1 MQITGKTG
9 KRAMKK
15 DRRADLRKKMV
26 LPAAMMRSF
35 VMGFKGSITNL
46 FILDIAM
53 EFGRSMSE
61 LGGMIAAN
69 YIAGVIVPF
78 IAGRVS
84 DLIGKKKVIMISMI
98 IAAAGALM
106 IAFSKSVGV
115 YIIGTI
121 VLGIGNTAS
130 NGAITPALADMF
142 PKKATRYIS
151 LLHVTISSATM
162 VAPMTLLFLHDRLG
176 VTWRYALIGIAVL
189 TFIPFLMI
197 AMSDI
202 REPEGARPAH
212 GIKEMLALLKDPV
225 LLLGA
230 ISLLFYCATDN
241 VYSAFLS
248 IFYNGKFNSALFS
261 SYALTLHGAM
271 YALARFLAGYVKKNT
286 KWLGLITLLI
296 STFAL
301 IMVTVVKEPVQAVVF
316 CALYSLSFAPLYS
329 IVISTTALA
338 YPGNSGTATSLM
350 FLGGGLGGMIFSTP
364 ASILAGKVGVDW
376 VFYLM
381 ASTCATALVLFL
393 LYSRLLEKRNKKDP
407 DAVR

>member
-1 MQITGKTG
+1 MQITEKTG

-15 DRRADLRKKMV
+15 DRRTDLRKKMV

-78 IAGRVS
+78 IAGRAS

-106 IAFSKSVGV
+106 IAFSESVGV

-151 LLHVTISSATM
+151 HDGSSHDPSFPARQARGDLEICSYRHSGADFYSVLNDSHVGYT
-162 VAPMTLLFLHDRLG
+162 
-176 VTWRYALIGIAVL
+176 
-189 TFIPFLMI
+189 
-197 AMSDI
+197 
-202 REPEGARPAH
+202 GA
-212 GIKEMLALLKDPV
+212 
-225 LLLGA
+225 
-230 ISLLFYCATDN
+230 
-241 VYSAFLS
+241 
-248 IFYNGKFNSALFS
+248 
-261 SYALTLHGAM
+261 
-271 YALARFLAGYVKKNT
+271 
-286 KWLGLITLLI
+286 
-296 STFAL
+296 
-301 IMVTVVKEPVQAVVF
+301 
-316 CALYSLSFAPLYS
+316 
-329 IVISTTALA
+329 
-338 YPGNSGTATSLM
+338 
-350 FLGGGLGGMIFSTP
+350 
-364 ASILAGKVGVDW
+364 
-376 VFYLM
+376 
-381 ASTCATALVLFL
+381 
-393 LYSRLLEKRNKKDP
+393 
-407 DAVR
+407 